1 MSKHDKGPQFD
12 FGPRKDGVQSE
23 VSKVSAS
30 IVPFVDAATRQVRR
44 DAMRRVAANGIF
56 APRRGND

>member
-1 MSKHDKGPQFD
+1 MSNRDKGPQFD
-12 FGPRKDGVQSE
+12 FGLRKDCVPGGPSR
-23 VSKVSAS
+23 VSAS
-30 IVPFVDAATRQVRR
+30 VVPFVDAVTQQVRR